1 MDNTPIIIGLAGR
14 AGSGKDSVRSILE
27 MHAHFAG
34 LAFAEPIRGMLRE
47 LFNTNGVSDEYITDR
62 ALKETPIPGLG
73 VSYRHMAQT
82 LGTEWGRQCMG
93 ADFWLNIAGA
103 YLADLKAQG
112 YERFVVSDV
121 RFANEAAWVRAQG
134 GVVWRVERPGL
145 DSVRA
150 HVSEAQDFEA
160 DAVLDNSGTVRQL
173 YDRVL
178 AALFAHNAMR
188 CAGVDIDAVHSKRP
202 GRTQCGFIPW
212 GGLL

>member
-1 MDNTPIIIGLAGR
+1 MTTTPHTIIGLCGP
-14 AGSGKDSVRSILE
+14 AGSGKDTVRSLLE
-27 MHAHFAG
+27 QHHDFAG

-47 LFNTNGVSDEYITDR
+47 LFASNGISEDFIDDR
-62 ALKETPIPGLG
+62 ALKEAPIPALG
-73 VSYRHMAQT
+73 TSYRHLAQT

-145 DSVRA
+145 ASVRA
-150 HVSEAQDFEA
+150 HVSEAQDFA
-160 DAVLDNSGTVRQL
+160 VDAVIDNSGTWGQL

-178 AALFAHNAMR
+178 AALFANNAKR
-188 CAGVDIDAVHSKRP
+188 VDGVNIDAVHTKRVP
-202 GRTQCGFIPW
+202 A
-212 GGLL
+212 

>member
-82 LGTEWGRQCMG
+82 LGTEWGRHCLG
-93 ADFWLNIAGA
+93 ADFWLRVANT
-103 YLADLKAQG
+103 YMADLRQQG
-112 YERFVVSDV
+112 YQRFVVSDV
-121 RFANEAAWVRAQG
+121 RFANEAEWVRSQG
-134 GVVWRVERPGL
+134 GKVWLVTRPNL
-145 DSVRA
+145 PNVRE
-150 HVSEAQDFEA
+150 HISEALPFDVDEQIDNNGTLQDLRRT
-160 DAVLDNSGTVRQL
+160 VLD
-173 YDRVL
+173 VL
-178 AALFAHNAMR
+178 
-188 CAGVDIDAVHSKRP
+188 
-202 GRTQCGFIPW
+202 GRAS
-212 GGLL
+212 

>member
-1 MDNTPIIIGLAGR
+1 MTTPTTIIGLCGP
-14 AGSGKDSVRSILE
+14 AGSGKDTVRSLLE
-27 MHAHFAG
+27 QHYDFAG

-47 LFNTNGVSDEYITDR
+47 LFASNGISEEFIDDR
-62 ALKETPIPGLG
+62 ALKEAPIPALG
-73 VSYRHMAQT
+73 TSYRHLAQT

-145 DSVRA
+145 ASVRA

-160 DAVLDNSGTVRQL
+160 DAVIDNNGTVQQL
-173 YDRVL
+173 YKTVD
-178 AALFAHNAMR
+178 ALLWMHQ
-188 CAGVDIDAVHSKRP
+188 CCHVSVVGIDAAHAKA
-202 GRTQCGFIPW
+202 GATA
-212 GGLL
+212 

>member
-1 MDNTPIIIGLAGR
+1 MTTTPTTIIGLCGP
-14 AGSGKDSVRSILE
+14 AGSGKDTVRSLLE
-27 MHAHFAG
+27 QHHDFAG

-47 LFNTNGVSDEYITDR
+47 LFASNGISEDFIDDR
-62 ALKETPIPGLG
+62 ALKEAPIPALG
-73 VSYRHMAQT
+73 TSYRHLAQT

-145 DSVRA
+145 ASVRA

-160 DAVLDNSGTVRQL
+160 DAVIDNSGNVLQL
-173 YDRVL
+173 HNKVCT
-178 AALFAHNAMR
+178 ALCSQAYKFLP
-188 CAGVDIDAVHSKRP
+188 GVDIDAVYSKRVP
-202 GRTQCGFIPW
+202 A
-212 GGLL
+212 